1 MKADAKSPAE
11 KEALEW
17 AIEFFRGRKDDLK
30 SDRRRAIEYFRDW
43 LLDDYDDP
51 LHRTQAEESLVSHVE
66 MAREGD
72 DAAFQLICNFAGI
85 RIANNKPLPE
95 NVRDF
100 ISEFLSGPD
109 FYLKRRKPGPNLA
122 DLVFRD
128 FNIWAATEHI
138 VRTWN
143 FKATRGREQKIR
155 ASATS
160 IVREALE
167 KGAGV
172 SLGEDAVIDAWKALR
187 SFGEDELESA
197 LSGPPRRKYRDRLS
211 RMTLRRDPS
220 YISDRHSSKT
230 RRCGDER
237 TTAVWQN
244 T

>member
-1 MKADAKSPAE
+1 MKADAKSLAE
-11 KEALEW
+11 QEALQW
-17 AIEFFRGRKDDLK
+17 AIEFFRDRKDELK
-30 SDRRRAIEYFRDW
+30 GDRRRAIEYFRDA
-43 LLDDYDDP
+43 LLDEYNDP
-51 LHRTQAEESLVSHVE
+51 LHRTQAEKELASKVE
-66 MAREGD
+66 WAREGD
-72 DAAFQLICNFAGI
+72 DVAFQLICNFAGTL
-85 RIANNKPLPE
+85 IANNEPLPE
-95 NVRDF
+95 SVRDF

-122 DLVFRD
+122 DLACRD

-187 SFGEDELESA
+187 SLDEDDLEAA
-197 LSGPPRRKYRDRLS
+197 LSGPPRRE
-211 RMTLRRDPS
+211 
-220 YISDRHSSKT
+220 IS
-230 RRCGDER
+230 
-237 TTAVWQN
+237 
-244 T
+244 